1 VNLPTRPVTVAL
13 WALTLLG
20 ASCSD
25 DGEQSATT
33 APVPSTATSLPSA
46 TSTSAAPPTTGA
58 ASTTTAAGTAASGP
72 EGEAFYD
79 PPADEVPGPPGSVIW
94 TRPVAAPAGATG
106 WMMLYRSTNEQGE
119 TVPVSAMVFVP
130 AGPAPATGRPLVAW
144 AHGTTGI
151 GDQCAPTRQYVAGS
165 GSERLLAPAALQRG
179 MAFVFTDYEGLGTPG
194 VHTYLV
200 GRSEGRAVLDSIRAA
215 RTVLDLP
222 ASTKAVVWGHS
233 QGGGAALWAGE
244 LAPTYAPDANVVGV
258 AAGAPAAEL
267 SSFAS
272 SAVAGPY
279 LGFRLMTTAGYH
291 AAYPELPLDAVVTAE
306 GRAAVEAVSTQCVG
320 ESIPA
325 FAEDDPAR
333 YFVPPG
339 TAASG
344 WTDVIAA
351 NDPGSTKTTVPFF
364 LYHGA
369 QDTLVPPS
377 VSEAVA
383 AKYCANG
390 VTVSRKVYPNTDHT
404 SVIPAALADIAGY
417 LGGRLTGQP
426 APSTC

>member
-1 VNLPTRPVTVAL
+1 VTAAIAVC
-13 WALTLLG
+13 ALTLL
-20 ASCSD
+20 AAACRD
-25 DGEQSATT
+25 DGEQGATAAPTTASAPSTTVSSPPATT
-33 APVPSTATSLPSA
+33 AA
-46 TSTSAAPPTTGA
+46 PTTTLAPTAGGA
-58 ASTTTAAGTAASGP
+58 TAEQGP
-72 EGEAFYD
+72 EGDAFYD
-79 PPADEVPGPPGSVIW
+79 PPAERVNGAPGSVIW
-94 TRPVAAPAGATG
+94 VRSVAAPAGSTG
-106 WMMLYRSTNEQGE
+106 WLVLYRSTNEQGE
-119 TVPVSAMVFVP
+119 AVPVSAIVLTP
-130 AGPAPATGRPLVAW
+130 DGPAPATGRPLLAW

-151 GDQCAPTRQYVAGS
+151 GDQCAPTGQYLAGS

-200 GRSEGRAVLDSIRAA
+200 GRSEGRSVLDSIRAA
-215 RTVLDLP
+215 RTVLGLP

-272 SAVAGPY
+272 SAAAGQY
-279 LGFRLMTTAGYH
+279 LGFRLMTTAGFH

-306 GRAAVEAVSTQCVG
+306 GRGAVEAVTTQCVG
-320 ESIPA
+320 ETIPA
-325 FAEDDPAR
+325 FAEDDPAS
-333 YFVPPG
+333 YFVASGP
-339 TAASG
+339 AASG
-344 WTDVIAA
+344 WTEVIAA

-417 LGGRLTGQP
+417 LEGRLAGQP

>member
-1 VNLPTRPVTVAL
+1 MTGPLRFAIVA
-13 WALTLLG
+13 AVLG
-20 ASCSD
+20 VAAACSGG
-25 DGEQSATT
+25 DGDAATT
-33 APVPSTATSLPSA
+33 VPPTATDAPATSTTGP
-46 TSTSAAPPTTGA
+46 TSTSAAP
-58 ASTTTAAGTAASGP
+58 STTAGSITPATGP
-72 EGEAFYD
+72 DGDAFYA
-79 PPADEVPGPPGSVIW
+79 PPADAVPGTPGSVIW
-94 TRPVAAPAGATG
+94 TRSIKAPVGATG
-106 WMMLYRSTNEQGE
+106 WLVLYRSTNERGDAI
-119 TVPVSAMVFVP
+119 PVSAAVFAP
-130 AGPAPATGRPLVAW
+130 PGPAPATGRPVLAW
-144 AHGTTGI
+144 AHGTTGL
-151 GDQCAPTRQYVAGS
+151 GDQCAPTKQYLAGS
-165 GSERLLAPAALQRG
+165 GSEVLLAPTALQRG

-200 GRSEGRAVLDSIRAA
+200 GRTEGRAVLDSIRAT
-215 RTVLDLP
+215 RTVLGLP
-222 ASTKAVVWGHS
+222 ATTEAVVWGHS

-291 AAYPELPLDAVVTAE
+291 AAHPELPLDAVVTAE
-306 GRAAVEAVSTQCVG
+306 GRAAMETASTQCVG
-320 ESIPA
+320 ETIPA

-339 TAASG
+339 PAASG
-344 WTDVIAA
+344 WTAVIAA

-369 QDTLVPPS
+369 NDTLVPPS

-383 AKYCANG
+383 AKYCANE
-390 VTVSRKVYPNTDHT
+390 VTVSRKVYPNADHT
-404 SVIPAALADIAGY
+404 SVIPAALVDIAGF
-417 LGGRLTGQP
+417 LEAQLAGQP